1 MIQIE
6 IILVAFAIYCC
17 VMAIKASLD
26 LRNVVR
32 SMRMT
37 TGRMIKRCDSMIA
50 ICDGAGKTRRRLIKT
65 KWGRK

>member
-6 IILVAFAIYCC
+6 IVLIAFAIFCC

-50 ICDGAGKTRRRLIKT
+50 ICDGAGKIGKRLIKSR
-65 KWGRK
+65 GRK

>member
-1 MIQIE
+1 MIDIE
-6 IILVAFAIYCC
+6 IILIGVAIFCF
-17 VMAIKASLD
+17 VMALTALLD
-26 LRNVVR
+26 LRSVVR

-50 ICDGAGKTRRRLIKT
+50 ICNDAGKTRKRLIAT